1 MKNNDINEK
10 LSALYDGELDESEIN
25 SVLDALSSDES
36 LQKKLSHYALMSSA
50 LNINEGNVQPIKPKN
65 RFNSNFWF
73 SNGIT
78 AAASV
83 LLTIVFINF
92 DTINFS
98 RLGPDNEAAN
108 RLNLAINS
116 KEAKDIAS
124 LSEENLVDHVLKVI
138 NNPEFMSSN
147 NSDIDLRNVG
157 FNTKGQ
163 RNSQYIKGKESFR
176 LRLEKKNLGINKV
189 RYWKHGN
196 KMIYLVPLADGR
208 VLTLYGNLNSKS
220 AIEIAEVIDK

>member
-25 SVLDALSSDES
+25 SVLDTLSSDKS
-36 LQKKLSHYALMSSA
+36 LQKKLSNYALMSSA
-50 LNINEGNVQPIKPKN
+50 LNINEGNIQPIKSKN
-65 RFNSNFWF
+65 RLNPNFWL

-83 LLTIVFINF
+83 LLTIAFVNF

-108 RLNLAINS
+108 RLSLAINS

-124 LSEENLVDHVLKVI
+124 LPQENLVDHVLKVI

-157 FNTKGQ
+157 FNINGQ
-163 RNSQYIKGKESFR
+163 TSSQYIKGNESFR

-208 VLTLYGNLNSKS
+208 VLTLYGNLNSES
-220 AIEIAEVIDK
+220 AIKIAQVIDQ

>member
-163 RNSQYIKGKESFR
+163 SNSQYIKGKESFR

-208 VLTLYGNLNSKS
+208 VLTLYCNLNSKS

>member
-10 LSALYDGELDESEIN
+10 LSALYDGELDEAEIN
-25 SVLDALSSDES
+25 SVLDALSSDEN

-108 RLNLAINS
+108 KLNLAINS

-163 RNSQYIKGKESFR
+163 SNSQYIKGKESFR

>member
-10 LSALYDGELDESEIN
+10 LSALYDGELDEAEIN

-163 RNSQYIKGKESFR
+163 SNSKYIKGKESFT

>member
-10 LSALYDGELDESEIN
+10 LSALYDGELDEAEIN

-163 RNSQYIKGKESFR
+163 RNSKYIKGKESFT

-189 RYWKHGN
+189 RHWKHGN

>member
-10 LSALYDGELDESEIN
+10 LSALYDGELDEAEIN

-163 RNSQYIKGKESFR
+163 SNSQYIKGKESFR
-176 LRLEKKNLGINKV
+176 LRLEKKNLGIKKV

>member
-10 LSALYDGELDESEIN
+10 LSALYDGELDEAEIN

-163 RNSQYIKGKESFR
+163 SNSQYIKGKESFR

-220 AIEIAEVIDK
+220 AIEIAEVINK

>member
-10 LSALYDGELDESEIN
+10 LSALYDGELDEAEIN

-163 RNSQYIKGKESFR
+163 SNSQYIKGKESFT

>member
-10 LSALYDGELDESEIN
+10 LSALYDGELDEAEIN

-163 RNSQYIKGKESFR
+163 SNSQYIKGKESFR

>member
-10 LSALYDGELDESEIN
+10 LSALYDGELDEAEIN
-25 SVLDALSSDES
+25 SVLDALSSDEN

-163 RNSQYIKGKESFR
+163 SNSQYIKGKESFR

>member
-25 SVLDALSSDES
+25 SVLDTLSSDKS
-36 LQKKLSHYALMSSA
+36 LQKKLSNYALMSSA
-50 LNINEGNVQPIKPKN
+50 LNINEGNIQPIKSKN
-65 RFNSNFWF
+65 RLNPNFWL

-78 AAASV
+78 AVASV
-83 LLTIVFINF
+83 LLTIVFVNF

-108 RLNLAINS
+108 RLSLAINS

-124 LSEENLVDHVLKVI
+124 LSQENLVDHVLKVI

-157 FNTKGQ
+157 FNINGQ
-163 RNSQYIKGKESFR
+163 TSSQYIKGNESFR
-176 LRLEKKNLGINKV
+176 LRLEKKNLGINKI

-208 VLTLYGNLNSKS
+208 VLTLYGNLNSES
-220 AIEIAEVIDK
+220 AIKIAQVIDQ

>member
-25 SVLDALSSDES
+25 SVLDTLSSDKS
-36 LQKKLSHYALMSSA
+36 LQKKLSNYALMSSA
-50 LNINEGNVQPIKPKN
+50 LNINEGNIQPIKSKN
-65 RFNSNFWF
+65 RLNPNFWL

-83 LLTIVFINF
+83 LLTIVFVNF

-98 RLGPDNEAAN
+98 RLGPDNEAAT
-108 RLNLAINS
+108 RLSLAINS

-124 LSEENLVDHVLKVI
+124 LSQENLVDHVLKVI

-157 FNTKGQ
+157 FNINGQ
-163 RNSQYIKGKESFR
+163 TSSQYIKGNESFR

-208 VLTLYGNLNSKS
+208 VLTLYGNLNSES
-220 AIEIAEVIDK
+220 AIKIAQVIDQ

>member
-10 LSALYDGELDESEIN
+10 LSALYDGELDEAEIN

-108 RLNLAINS
+108 RINLAINS

-163 RNSQYIKGKESFR
+163 SNSQYIKGKESFR

>member
-10 LSALYDGELDESEIN
+10 LSALYDGELDEAEIN

-98 RLGPDNEAAN
+98 RLGPDHEAAN

-163 RNSQYIKGKESFR
+163 SNSQYIKGKESFR

>member
-10 LSALYDGELDESEIN
+10 LSALYDGELDEAEIN

-50 LNINEGNVQPIKPKN
+50 LNINEGNIQPIKPKN

-163 RNSQYIKGKESFR
+163 SNSQYIKGKESFR

>member
-10 LSALYDGELDESEIN
+10 LSALYDGELDEAEIN

-50 LNINEGNVQPIKPKN
+50 LNINDGNVQPIKPKN

-163 RNSQYIKGKESFR
+163 SNSQYIKGKESFR

>member
-10 LSALYDGELDESEIN
+10 LSALYDGELDEAEIN

-163 RNSQYIKGKESFR
+163 SNRQYIKGKESFR

>member
-25 SVLDALSSDES
+25 SVLDTLSSDKS
-36 LQKKLSHYALMSSA
+36 LQKKLSNYALMSSA
-50 LNINEGNVQPIKPKN
+50 LNINEGNIQPIKSKN
-65 RFNSNFWF
+65 RLNPNFWL

-83 LLTIVFINF
+83 LLTIAFINL

-98 RLGPDNEAAN
+98 RLGPDNAATN

-116 KEAKDIAS
+116 KEAKNIAN
-124 LSEENLVDHVLKVI
+124 LSEDNLVDHVLKVI

-157 FNTKGQ
+157 FNINGQ
-163 RNSQYIKGKESFR
+163 TSSQYIKGNESFR

-208 VLTLYGNLNSKS
+208 VLTLYGNLNSES
-220 AIEIAEVIDK
+220 AIEIAQVIDK

>member
-10 LSALYDGELDESEIN
+10 LSALYDGELDEAEIN

-163 RNSQYIKGKESFR
+163 SNSQYIKGKESFK

>member
-10 LSALYDGELDESEIN
+10 LSALYDGELDEAEIN

-163 RNSQYIKGKESFR
+163 SNSKYIKGKESFK

>member
-98 RLGPDNEAAN
+98 RLGPDNDAAN
-108 RLNLAINS
+108 KLNLAINS

-163 RNSQYIKGKESFR
+163 SNSQYIKGKESFR

>member
-10 LSALYDGELDESEIN
+10 LSALYDGELDEAEIN

-65 RFNSNFWF
+65 RFNLNFWF

-163 RNSQYIKGKESFR
+163 SNSQYIKGKESFR

>member
-10 LSALYDGELDESEIN
+10 LSALYDGELDEAEIH
-25 SVLDALSSDES
+25 SVLDALSSDEN

-108 RLNLAINS
+108 KLNLAINS

-163 RNSQYIKGKESFR
+163 SNSQYIKGKESFR

>member
-10 LSALYDGELDESEIN
+10 LSALYDGELDEVEIN

-108 RLNLAINS
+108 RINLAINS

-163 RNSQYIKGKESFR
+163 SNSQYIKGKESFR

>member
-25 SVLDALSSDES
+25 SVLDTLCSDKS
-36 LQKKLSHYALMSSA
+36 LQKKLSNYALMSSA
-50 LNINEGNVQPIKPKN
+50 LNINEGNIQPIKSKN
-65 RFNSNFWF
+65 RLNPNFWL

-83 LLTIVFINF
+83 LLTIVFVNF

-98 RLGPDNEAAN
+98 RLGPDNDAAN
-108 RLNLAINS
+108 RLSLAINS

-124 LSEENLVDHVLKVI
+124 LSQENLVDHVLKVI

-157 FNTKGQ
+157 FNINGQ
-163 RNSQYIKGKESFR
+163 TSSQYIKGNESFR

-208 VLTLYGNLNSKS
+208 VLTLYGNLNSES
-220 AIEIAEVIDK
+220 AIKIAQVIDQ

>member
-10 LSALYDGELDESEIN
+10 LSALYDGELDEAEIN
-25 SVLDALSSDES
+25 SVLDALSSDEN

-163 RNSQYIKGKESFR
+163 SNSQYIKGKESFR
-176 LRLEKKNLGINKV
+176 LRLEKKNLGIKKV

>member
-10 LSALYDGELDESEIN
+10 LSALYDGELDEAEIN

-163 RNSQYIKGKESFR
+163 SNRQYIKGKENFR

>member
-10 LSALYDGELDESEIN
+10 LSALYDGELDEAEIN

-163 RNSQYIKGKESFR
+163 RNSKYIKGKESFT

>member
-25 SVLDALSSDES
+25 SVLDTLSSDKS
-36 LQKKLSHYALMSSA
+36 LQKKLSNYALMSSA
-50 LNINEGNVQPIKPKN
+50 LNINEGNIQPIKSKN
-65 RFNSNFWF
+65 RLNPNFWL

-83 LLTIVFINF
+83 LLTIAFVNF

-108 RLNLAINS
+108 RLSLAINS

-124 LSEENLVDHVLKVI
+124 LSQENLVDHVLKVI
-138 NNPEFMSSN
+138 NNPEFMRSN
-147 NSDIDLRNVG
+147 NTDIDLRNVG
-157 FNTKGQ
+157 FNINGQ
-163 RNSQYIKGKESFR
+163 TSSQYIKGNESFR

-208 VLTLYGNLNSKS
+208 VLTLYGNLNSES
-220 AIEIAEVIDK
+220 AIKIAQVIDQ

>member
-10 LSALYDGELDESEIN
+10 LSALYDGELDEVEIN

-163 RNSQYIKGKESFR
+163 SNSQYIKGKESFR